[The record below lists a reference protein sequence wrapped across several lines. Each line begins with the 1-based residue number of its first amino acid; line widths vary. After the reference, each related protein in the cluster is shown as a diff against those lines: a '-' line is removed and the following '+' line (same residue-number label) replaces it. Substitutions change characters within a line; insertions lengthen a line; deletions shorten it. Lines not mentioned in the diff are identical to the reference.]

1 MDIKENLANNLAYFR
16 KQLNITQ
23 AELAQKLNYSDKAV
37 SKWERGE
44 SVPDLYVLKGLADF
58 YGVTIDTLISE
69 PKKKPINPIKNI
81 NKKRLLFS
89 CCATVLVWIIAV
101 CLHTFSSILLPFID
115 NTWIIYIYAI
125 TINLAVLLVLS
136 SVWRKNIVN
145 MILTSIFL
153 WLLITTIYI
162 TLFYALIVVPT
173 NLWQIF
179 LIGIPVQCLI
189 LFYFFYKRVK

>member
-1 MDIKENLANNLAYFR
+1 MDIKENLANNLTYFR
-16 KQLNITQ
+16 KQVNITQ

-44 SVPDLYVLKGLADF
+44 SVPDLYVLKALADF

-69 PKKKPINPIKNI
+69 PKKKPPNVIKNI

-89 CCATVLVWIIAV
+89 CCATVLVWLIAV
-101 CLHTFSSILLPFID
+101 CCHTFSNIIFPSVE
-115 NTWIIYIYAI
+115 NTWLFFVYAI
-125 TINLAVLLVLS
+125 PINLAVLLILS
-136 SVWRKNIVN
+136 SVWRKTIVN
-145 MILTSIFL
+145 MVLTSIFL
-153 WLLITTIYI
+153 WILIATVYI
-162 TLFYALIVVPT
+162 TLFYALTVVPT